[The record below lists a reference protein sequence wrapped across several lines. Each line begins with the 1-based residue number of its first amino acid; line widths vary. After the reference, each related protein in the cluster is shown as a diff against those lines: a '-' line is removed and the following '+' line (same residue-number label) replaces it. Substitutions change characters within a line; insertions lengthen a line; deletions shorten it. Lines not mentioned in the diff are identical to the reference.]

1 MPLPPLPDDAE
12 AFDGLNW
19 DAIAPY
25 FDALLNRPLTA
36 ANTAA
41 WLAEWSHLDALLS
54 DTYTR
59 VTVAYHLD
67 TADEAK
73 QAAAE
78 KFLTDIYPRL
88 MEAEQP
94 LKQKLIASGFDDP
107 AYGVMLRRFRN
118 EVELFRQENVPLLA
132 EVEQLSLEYQKIMG
146 AMMVEF
152 EGKELTVQQLRPYLL
167 KTDRDLRERAW
178 RAGRECQMQSRE
190 ALHDLFDRMLKLRHQ
205 IALNAGFANYR
216 DYMFRSMGRFDYTPD
231 DCKAF
236 HAAIEAVI
244 VPAVAQRLARRRA
257 QMGLEHLRPWDTS
270 VDPLGREP
278 LAPFEDVQVLID
290 KVGSIFRRVD
300 PALAGYY
307 QTMASEGLL
316 ELDSRKGK
324 APGGYCTPLHLR
336 KRAFIFMN
344 AVGVHDDVQTLLHE
358 SGHAFHDF
366 EMGGLPL
373 IWERDI
379 PMEIAEVASMS
390 MELLAAP
397 YLSEFYSQDEV
408 ARARIEHLEG
418 TVAFLP
424 YMAVVD
430 AFQHWIYENPEHSHA
445 ERDAQWNALM
455 QRFMP
460 GVDWSGLEAERESY
474 WQRQLHIYEV
484 PFYYVEYG
492 IAQMGAWQVWR
503 NSLADPVRALQ
514 AYREALALGYTR
526 PLPELY
532 AAAGASLALGDKALM
547 ADLAALIETQLA
559 KLEGEA

>member
-1 MPLPPLPDDAE
+1 MTLPPLPDDAE

-19 DAIAPY
+19 EAVAPY
-25 FDALLNRPLTA
+25 FDELRSRPLTPE
-36 ANTAA
+36 TIVA
-41 WLAEWSHLDALLS
+41 WLKDWSHLDALLG

-67 TADEAK
+67 TANEDK

-88 MEAEQP
+88 LEAEHP

-107 AYGVMLRRFRN
+107 AYGVLLRRFRN
-118 EVELFRQENVPLLA
+118 DVELFREENVPLLA
-132 EVEQLSLEYQKIMG
+132 QVEQLSLEYQKIMG

-152 EGKELTVQQLRPYLL
+152 DGKELTVQQLRPYLL
-167 KTDRDLRERAW
+167 KTDRPLRERAW
-178 RAGRECQMQSRE
+178 RAGRERQMQNRE
-190 ALHDLFDRMLKLRHQ
+190 ELHDLFDRMLKLRHQ

-244 VPAVAQRLARRRA
+244 VPVAAQRLARRR
-257 QMGLEHLRPWDTS
+257 QLMGLDALRPWDTA

-278 LAPFEDVQVLID
+278 LAPFDDVQVLID
-290 KVGSIFRRVD
+290 KVGQIFERVD
-300 PALAGYY
+300 PELAGYY
-307 QTMASEGLL
+307 QTMADEKLL

-324 APGGYCTPLHLR
+324 APGGYCTALHLR
-336 KRAFIFMN
+336 KRALIFMN

-373 IWERDI
+373 IWDRDI

-397 YLSEFYSQDEV
+397 YLAEFYTEDEV

-430 AFQHWIYENPEHSHA
+430 AFQHWIYENPDHSHA
-445 ERDAQWNALM
+445 ERDAQWAGLM
-455 QRFMP
+455 ERFMP

-503 NSLADPVRALQ
+503 NSLTDPAQALE
-514 AYREALALGYTR
+514 AYRRALALGYTR
-526 PLPELY
+526 PLPELF
-532 AAAGASLALGDKALM
+532 ATAGASFALGDRALM
-547 ADLAALIETQLA
+547 AELATLIESQLAA
-559 KLEGEA
+559 LEGEA

>member
-1 MPLPPLPDDAE
+1 MTLPPLPDDVE

-36 ANTAA
+36 DNTAA

-94 LKQKLIASGFDDP
+94 LKQKLIASGFDGP

-152 EGKELTVQQLRPYLL
+152 DGKELTVQQLRPYLL
-167 KTDRDLRERAW
+167 KTDRALRERAW
-178 RAGRECQMQSRE
+178 RAGRERQMESRE

-244 VPAVAQRLARRRA
+244 VPAAAQRLERRRA
-257 QMGLEHLRPWDTS
+257 QMGLDHLRPWDTS

-290 KVGSIFRRVD
+290 KVGSIFKRVD

-307 QTMASEGLL
+307 QTMADEGLL

-397 YLSEFYSQDEV
+397 YLSEFYAQDEV

-460 GVDWSGLEAERESY
+460 GVDWSGLEAERELY

-503 NSLADPVRALQ
+503 NSLTDPVLALQ
-514 AYREALALGYTR
+514 AYRRALALGYTR

-547 ADLAALIETQLA
+547 ADLAALIAAQLA